1 MGMTDVI
8 IRNEIQ
14 TRLERRIKGTVYC
27 YMKENDPGVIII
39 QITNAERRFGYKAEV
54 NLMDVYLVYKSIDR
68 LLQEIE
74 IDYMYAVRR
83 AFFR

>member
-1 MGMTDVI
+1 MGITDVI
-8 IRNEIQ
+8 ICNEIQ

-39 QITNAERRFGYKAEV
+39 QITNAERRFGYTAE
-54 NLMDVYLVYKSIDR
+54 VYLVYKSIDR

-74 IDYMYAVRR
+74 INYMYAVRR
-83 AFFR
+83 AFLK